1 MSYVKMASESA
12 GLLEDDEIETENGNL
27 EGKIQTPSSATYEE
41 ALQQT
46 GFGRFNIMLLV
57 LCGWA
62 QISDSVEILSV
73 SFLLPV
79 ASDSMNLSDLQKGI
93 LNSVIFVGMMLGGYI
108 WGSLADVQG
117 RKRVLVYSLAMNAFF
132 GLSSSFAQSFWLFLM
147 CRFFSGVG
155 VGGTIPVVF
164 SYFGEFQQRDY
175 RGAMISA
182 LSTCWMFGNIL
193 TAGLAWLI
201 IPSDIGFINHDKDK
215 FSYQSWRVFIAV
227 CIFPAATSAITFIYL
242 PESPKFLLET
252 GQEEKALAVL
262 RKIYIKN
269 KKHVTSTEYS
279 IEHLIAN
286 TKVHRKSSLPV
297 HGRMESKFFQ
307 ILSTSSKLFRVPVLR
322 NTLAI
327 LLIAYSLS
335 FGYYGLWMWFP
346 QIFAQL
352 EYGNGTVCSSDIVD
366 VPDDGN
372 SSAIYQDAF
381 LTALSN
387 LPGNLF
393 TIAFMDRLGRRFLM
407 ATSLLLSGIS
417 VFFIWFVSSRTQV
430 LITSLCFGGASV
442 IAWNTLNVLG
452 VELFPTPLRSTAL
465 GVQSMLNRFGA
476 ICGNLMFGILIH
488 LHCSIPLL
496 TVALLLAVAGVV
508 TFTLPNTT
516 REALQ

>member
-269 KKHVTSTEYS
+269 RKHITSTEYS

-297 HGRMESKFFQ
+297 HGRMES
-307 ILSTSSKLFRVPVLR
+307 
-322 NTLAI
+322 N
-327 LLIAYSLS
+327 
-335 FGYYGLWMWFP
+335 YYGLWMWFP

-393 TIAFMDRLGRRFLM
+393 TIAYMDRLGRRFLM